1 MYVNFLHFFISAKK
15 ESINLL
21 FSLLAPIIQGAW
33 KELLCRLC
41 NLRTV
46 LKTKP
51 KMSNI
56 HLFVW
61 NSDFVEAK
69 TQPDQSFEEMW
80 KQHANERLVETKE
93 ERSERKIR
101 QQKNIKEEEHGS
113 SYIHISHGA
122 WIQVRVLFWK
132 ILLIVHLE
140 QLLPNL
146 LLLLSNNL
154 ISQHCWLLY
163 AIEDLGFHL
172 PRAVPTLASNPVPD
186 HSKVPENSLYRPAW
200 DLLIVP
206 HTAATWCPPLHR
218 SQLDFSKLE
227 QTFNMICFFSSSI
240 LRCSIF

>member
-1 MYVNFLHFFISAKK
+1 MRHFGNHCHHKVWKCWGRLRLFCTIFRPLERNLSFLSSLIPSTLWFAKRQTSPTFVDPFPKYVYVNFLHFFISAKK

-21 FSLLAPIIQGAW
+21 LSLLAPIIQGAW

-93 ERSERKIR
+93 ERSERKI
-101 QQKNIKEEEHGS
+101 S
-113 SYIHISHGA
+113 
-122 WIQVRVLFWK
+122 
-132 ILLIVHLE
+132 
-140 QLLPNL
+140 
-146 LLLLSNNL
+146 
-154 ISQHCWLLY
+154 
-163 AIEDLGFHL
+163 
-172 PRAVPTLASNPVPD
+172 
-186 HSKVPENSLYRPAW
+186 
-200 DLLIVP
+200 
-206 HTAATWCPPLHR
+206 
-218 SQLDFSKLE
+218 
-227 QTFNMICFFSSSI
+227 
-240 LRCSIF
+240 